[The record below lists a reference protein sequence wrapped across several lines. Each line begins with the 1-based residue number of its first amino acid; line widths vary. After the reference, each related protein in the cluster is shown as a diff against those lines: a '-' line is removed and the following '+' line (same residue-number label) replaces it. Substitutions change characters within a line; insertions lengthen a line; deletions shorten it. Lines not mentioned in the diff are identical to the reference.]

1 MTAPKVPADFFYRM
15 HGLHQDWLLHH
26 NSSAQVSAP
35 QVTLLD
41 IEPLNLNTSQSAML
55 MQVLV
60 INADEDI
67 SVLTHTYSNLA
78 KMIVDMIPE

>member
-1 MTAPKVPADFFYRM
+1 
-15 HGLHQDWLLHH
+15 
-26 NSSAQVSAP
+26 
-35 QVTLLD
+35 
-41 IEPLNLNTSQSAML
+41 ML

>member
-1 MTAPKVPADFFYRM
+1 MRC
-15 HGLHQDWLLHH
+15 L
-26 NSSAQVSAP
+26 NSHP
-35 QVTLLD
+35 
-41 IEPLNLNTSQSAML
+41 

>member
-1 MTAPKVPADFFYRM
+1 
-15 HGLHQDWLLHH
+15 
-26 NSSAQVSAP
+26 
-35 QVTLLD
+35 
-41 IEPLNLNTSQSAML
+41 

-78 KMIVDMIPE
+78 KMIVDMIPEESQKDWRRAAIRNKIDKNMLNLHTFRFSKCSKRC